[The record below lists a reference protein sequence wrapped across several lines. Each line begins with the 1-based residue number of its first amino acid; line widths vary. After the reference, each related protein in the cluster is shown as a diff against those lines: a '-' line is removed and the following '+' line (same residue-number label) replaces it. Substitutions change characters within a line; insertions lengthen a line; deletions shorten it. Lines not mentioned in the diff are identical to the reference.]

1 MSSSNSVRHTL
12 NITDVHTFGFNP
24 FTLMNLTIL
33 VFYLTWSGFS
43 YHSLL
48 VSLSLIYIHVFTVVF
63 WIPLNITFK
72 YFHCMWF
79 DTCIKGGFAPFN
91 SADYRH
97 SNFDENGVLSGSDVA
112 DDADSYDADSYDA
125 DSHDADS
132 YDADSHDEKNFSD
145 DSVKTVIS
153 EKEKSHVINDSDIDK
168 DEVIFNEKQAIEA
181 AADVLSGIIE

>member
-33 VFYLTWSGFS
+33 LFYLTWSGFS

-48 VSLSLIYIHVFTVVF
+48 VSLSLIYVHVFTVVF

-72 YFHCMWF
+72 YFRCMWF

-97 SNFDENGVLSGSDVA
+97 SNFDENGVLSGSDGA
-112 DDADSYDADSYDA
+112 TDADTD
-125 DSHDADS
+125 
-132 YDADSHDEKNFSD
+132 DEKEFSD

-153 EKEKSHVINDSDIDK
+153 DKEKLDDINDSDTEK
-168 DEVIFNEKQAIEA
+168 DDVIFNEKQAIEA
-181 AADVLSGIIE
+181 AADVLSGLTE